1 MESAGT
7 SGNVYQSP
15 RSKCFLFMC
24 TNHLDP
30 SVFAFK
36 CFKCFHNVYQC
47 HVDSKSFSYLF
58 LFYCFNVK
66 SVVYANTD
74 VVGDFTFSRSLAFHV
89 IKV

>member
-36 CFKCFHNVYQC
+36 CFKCFHNV
-47 HVDSKSFSYLF
+47 DSKSFYYLF
-58 LFYCFNVK
+58 HFDCFNVR
-66 SVVYANTD
+66 SIVYANTD
-74 VVGDFTFSRSLAFHV
+74 VVRDFTFSRSLAFHE

>member
-47 HVDSKSFSYLF
+47 HVDSKSF
-58 LFYCFNVK
+58 
-66 SVVYANTD
+66 
-74 VVGDFTFSRSLAFHV
+74 
-89 IKV
+89 

>member
-30 SVFAFK
+30 SVFTFK

-47 HVDSKSFSYLF
+47 HVDSKSFYYLF
-58 LFYCFNVK
+58 ILIIDVLFMSCH
-66 SVVYANTD
+66 D
-74 VVGDFTFSRSLAFHV
+74 LL
-89 IKV
+89 IIL